1 MTEARSDA
9 HPLRLITRGDDLGCN
24 HTANVAI
31 RDAYQHGILRN
42 TSLMAPA
49 PAIEDAAALLA
60 GEPGL
65 CCGLHCT
72 ITAEWDTLRWGPVL
86 PPDQVPSLV
95 DAHGHFFQTT
105 HAVAEHGPQL
115 EEVMAELQ
123 AQLERARKLGFDV
136 RYADT
141 HLGFA
146 SVVDGLRD
154 AIDAWCERE
163 GILNAHRYGRR
174 LPAAEATADDM
185 DPVERFIARLEPL
198 VRRAAPPWQY
208 LIVGHPAYDTPEMR
222 QLEHEGWPGDRV
234 AVERD
239 WQRQLFMD
247 PRVVRYCA
255 EAGVVPLRYDEAEP
269 VTEP

>member
-1 MTEARSDA
+1 MTEARSGA
-9 HPLRLITRGDDLGCN
+9 HPLQLITRGDDLGCN

-49 PAIEDAAALLA
+49 PAIGDAAALLA
-60 GEPGL
+60 GERGL

-86 PPDQVPSLV
+86 PPHQVPTLV

-105 HAVAEHGPQL
+105 RAVAAHDPQL

-123 AQLERARKLGFDV
+123 AQLERARQLGFDV

-141 HLGFA
+141 HMGFA
-146 SVVDGLRD
+146 WVVDGLRE

-163 GILNAHRYGRR
+163 GILNAQRYGRR
-174 LPAAEATADDM
+174 LPAAEATADDV
-185 DPVERFIARLEPL
+185 DPVEQFIARLEPL
-198 VRRAAPPWQY
+198 VRRAAPSGQY
-208 LIVGHPAYDTPEMR
+208 LIVGHPAYDTPEMH
-222 QLEHEGWPGDRV
+222 QLEHEGWPGERV

-239 WQRQLFMD
+239 WQRRLFMD

-255 EAGVVPLRYDEAEP
+255 EAGVLPLRYDEAEP
-269 VTEP
+269 VAEP